1 MYDIVILNL
10 DLYFFSCVVLGEKD
24 KAFCKRQ
31 GKYKKDANGEERL
44 LSTLAQ
50 ALRGKLNMS
59 RMRNSNKGGGFLSII
74 NKFLRN
80 LSRSAF
86 LVDIFAGLIRKS

>member
-1 MYDIVILNL
+1 MQDIVIVTL
-10 DLYFFSCVVLGEKD
+10 DLQLFPCVVLGEKD

-31 GKYKKDANGEERL
+31 GKYKKDAQGEERL

-74 NKFLRN
+74 NTFLRN
-80 LSRSAF
+80 LYRSTF
-86 LVDIFAGLIRKS
+86 LVDIFSGVIRKS